1 MPKLKK
7 YYVTKR
13 IVSSFVSGC
22 PNVANGF
29 IVIPESLFLMKIIC
43 VGRNYA
49 DHIEELNNE
58 RPDAPVIFMKPD
70 TAILR
75 PGEDFYHPDF
85 SSDIHH
91 EVEIVVKINK
101 MGKFIEEKFAHKYYD
116 EIGIGIDFT
125 ARDLQSKL
133 KGKGLPWELAK
144 AFNGSAPISGFVSKS
159 KFSDLQNVSFS
170 LEVNGE
176 TRQEGNTSMMLYR
189 IDYLIAFVSQYFTL
203 KTGDL
208 LFTGT
213 PKGVAAVAKGDEL
226 VASIEGEKMLT
237 LQVK

>member
-1 MPKLKK
+1 
-7 YYVTKR
+7 
-13 IVSSFVSGC
+13 
-22 PNVANGF
+22 
-29 IVIPESLFLMKIIC
+29 MKIIC

-49 DHIEELNNE
+49 DHIEELKNE

-70 TAILR
+70 TALLR

-85 SSDIHH
+85 SEDIHH

-133 KGKGLPWELAK
+133 KSKGLPWELAK
-144 AFNGSAPISGFVSKS
+144 AFNGSAPISEFVSKS
-159 KFSDLQNVSFS
+159 KFNDLQNLSFS
-170 LEVNGE
+170 LDVNGE
-176 TRQEGNTSMMLYR
+176 TRQQGNTSMMLYQ

-203 KTGDL
+203 KTGDM

-213 PKGVAAVAKGDEL
+213 PKGVAAVKTGDEL

-237 LQVK
+237 LRIK